1 MTAFIKW
8 GFTGALSSVS
18 GLAGE
23 LNKTVWD
30 AGAALEKIFVSQ
42 RMEPA
47 FPALCRR
54 GRLGNRVAG
63 GPSSLLLPGQRS
75 PDVGTLYNADRK
87 WEGGWVPWRTG
98 PWVPPG
104 GGGVWNLGS
113 NPATTVHLGSS
124 EECQVPGQRLAP
136 SSLPPTFLRL
146 SLSSS
151 AGLLALPLPFCFF
164 SWPLQHHQR
173 PFAKYCESRHG

>member
-8 GFTGALSSVS
+8 GFTGALSSIS
-18 GLAGE
+18 GLVGE

-30 AGAALEKIFVSQ
+30 AGAALEKIFVSR

-54 GRLGNRVAG
+54 GRPGSRVAG

-104 GGGVWNLGS
+104 GGGGGTLDQIQPPQYTWAHLKSVRSLGS
-113 NPATTVHLGSS
+113 GLPLLPPSHLPTPFPFFLSWPPS
-124 EECQVPGQRLAP
+124 PSTSFLFLFLAP
-136 SSLPPTFLRL
+136 PTPPE
-146 SLSSS
+146 
-151 AGLLALPLPFCFF
+151 AFC
-164 SWPLQHHQR
+164 
-173 PFAKYCESRHG
+173 